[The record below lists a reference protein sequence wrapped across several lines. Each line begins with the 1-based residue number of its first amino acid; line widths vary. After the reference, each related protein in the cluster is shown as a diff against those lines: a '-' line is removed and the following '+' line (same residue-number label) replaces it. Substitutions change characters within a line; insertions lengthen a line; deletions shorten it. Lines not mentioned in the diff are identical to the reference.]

1 MVQTHANGHELTLSA
16 LLAARARAAS
26 DGRLALDAGGG
37 LLVAALA
44 LAVRPPAWPLLV
56 PAATCFLAYGAWGIA
71 DRALHERLSGAHGI
85 RPLRALRAG
94 ALVLGVVSVLA
105 VGGVIMGFVLSNWI
119 H

>member
-1 MVQTHANGHELTLSA
+1 VIETPATERELTLSA
-16 LLAARARAAS
+16 LLAARARGAS
-26 DGRLALDAGGG
+26 DGRLALNAAGG
-37 LLVAALA
+37 LLAAALA
-44 LAVRPPAWPLLV
+44 LAVRPPGWLLLV
-56 PAATCFLAYGAWGIA
+56 PAATSFLAYGAWGIA
-71 DRALHERLSGAHGI
+71 DRALHERPSGAHGI

>member
-1 MVQTHANGHELTLSA
+1 MIARPATERELTLPA
-16 LLAARARAAS
+16 LLAARGRSAS
-26 DGRLALDAGGG
+26 DGRLALNAGGG
-37 LLVAALA
+37 LIVAALA